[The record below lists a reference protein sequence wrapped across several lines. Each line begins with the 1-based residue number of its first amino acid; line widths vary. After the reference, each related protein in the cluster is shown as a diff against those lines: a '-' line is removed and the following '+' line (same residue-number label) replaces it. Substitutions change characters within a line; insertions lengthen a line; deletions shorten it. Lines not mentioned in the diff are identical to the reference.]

1 MKLYRIT
8 ILLIAV
14 VSLYGD
20 VMYEATMSNKG
31 KGAGKSVVVR
41 TYVKGVWSRAEMGD
55 VSGKS
60 SEGMIVITRLDKG
73 VAWMLNPQGKTYSE
87 FRFADLKKL
96 QRGAAGDTIVPKIN
110 IQKTAESKKVLNM
123 SCQKVM
129 VSAEAKSAQG
139 GTKYVQTM
147 WVAKNM
153 PGAKEILDFQKKMF
167 EQGFGVE
174 AGGGGNKAML
184 AFQKKISELDGFP
197 LISDLDIKVEGGPMS
212 FDMKTHT
219 EVTKIDTKSLNQSL
233 FELPAGYKANK

>member
-1 MKLYRIT
+1 MKLYRIA

-20 VMYEATMSNKG
+20 VMYEATMSNAG
-31 KGAGKSVVVR
+31 KGAGKSAVLR
-41 TYVKGVWSRAEMGD
+41 SYIKGDLSRAEMGD

-60 SEGMIVITRLDKG
+60 NEGMIVITRLDKG
-73 VAWMLNPQGKTYSE
+73 VVWMLNPQSKTYSE
-87 FRFADLKKL
+87 LKFADLKKL
-96 QRGAAGDTIVPKIN
+96 QQGAGGDTIVPKIG

-123 SCQKVM
+123 QCQKVV
-129 VSAEAKSAQG
+129 VSAEAKSTKG

-147 WVAKNM
+147 WIAKNV
-153 PGAKEILDFQKKMF
+153 PGAKEITAFQKKMF
-167 EQGFGVE
+167 EQGFGGQ

-219 EVTKIDTKSLNQSL
+219 EVTKIDTKSLSPSL
-233 FELPAGYKANK
+233 FELPAGYKTNK